1 MEREG
6 SQRSQQSPGN
16 HMEYG
21 DMEMAGLD
29 SIQYTAYLDLEM
41 KDRRQEAG
49 GTTRRARRHAR
60 RRRGT

>member
-1 MEREG
+1 MEK
-6 SQRSQQSPGN
+6 
-16 HMEYG
+16 MDMM